1 MTDTQNSVVR
11 NQAATD
17 EKFELLT
24 RFLNKCTRGEWF
36 VLLSC
41 TITIVVAVGA
51 AYISNTTSTTVKVS
65 DAIKSLEATL
75 EKRLDQTEQDSRA
88 HISDAVKYLEA
99 TLDKKFEQSEQDSQ
113 AHLTDAIKSLE
124 AHIEA
129 VLERKL
135 DQLRSM

>member
-1 MTDTQNSVVR
+1 MTDTQHPVVR

-41 TITIVVAVGA
+41 TITIVVAVGVV
-51 AYISNTTSTTVKVS
+51 YNSNTTSTTAKVS
-65 DAIKSLEATL
+65 DAIKSL

-88 HISDAVKYLEA
+88 HISDAIKYLEA

-113 AHLTDAIKSLE
+113 AHFTDAVKSLE

-129 VLERKL
+129 VVERKL
-135 DQLRSM
+135 DQLRSK